1 MKKVLIVG
9 AGGQGGPC
17 ASILARDENVSEI
30 VLGDI
35 DEGLAKKVQK
45 KIKSDKLTA
54 IKLDAANVEE
64 IATAAEGVDVIINLT
79 LTAFNPFIMQAA
91 LKSRAHYVDTSFGE
105 PSLLDIRARDNI
117 LAQIIEKRP
126 LALDNEFK
134 EAGLTALHGCG
145 GSPGTVNVV
154 TRYICDKLDRV
165 DEIRIKVGGRYIEE
179 SKEVVKVWQP
189 TWSPFRAL
197 WGYAVEPAVFEDGA
211 YKKLPLFADC
221 EEYDF
226 PDPVGRILISHHQ
239 HQEQITLP
247 HFIGKGIQYCD
258 FKYPVDTAAGTLVKM
273 GFGNPE
279 EIDVKGVKV
288 VPRDVLLKLVKPPVN
303 AFLSEDE
310 MSVKHPRYRMVFIV
324 LHIKGTKSDE
334 EAKYTVSLPYAFFG
348 TTEEKIEV
356 FQKFGTAIIGVALP
370 AIVGAKMCVSG
381 EAERGVIC
389 AECLDPVKFMKMVAK
404 MGAPIRLQETFSKE
418 VMFQ

>member
-1 MKKVLIVG
+1 MKVLIVG
-9 AGGQGGPC
+9 AGAQGGPC
-17 ASILARDENVSEI
+17 AAILARDRDVSHV
-30 VLGDI
+30 VLTDI
-35 DEGLAKKVQK
+35 DMELANKVK
-45 KIKSDKLTA
+45 TKTKSHKI
-54 IKLDAANVEE
+54 IPMRVDAAS
-64 IATAAEGVDVIINLT
+64 TKDLKKAADGAAVIINLT
-79 LTAFNPFIMQAA
+79 LTEFDQNIMKVA
-91 LKSRAHYVDTSFGE
+91 LESKAHYVDTSFGE
-105 PSLLDIRARDNI
+105 PVLLDILARDNI
-117 LAQIIEKRP
+117 LSQIIQKRP
-126 LALDNEFK
+126 LGLGREFK
-134 EAGLTALHGCG
+134 GAGLTALVGCG
-145 GSPGTVNVV
+145 GSPGMVNVFA
-154 TRYICDKLDRV
+154 RYLCDKLDRV
-165 DEIRIKVGGRYIEE
+165 QEIRIKCGARSLKESEE
-179 SKEVVKVWQP
+179 AVTGWKP

-197 WGYAVEPAVFEDGA
+197 WGYAVEPAVFQDGE
-211 YKKLPLFADC
+211 YKRLPLFADC

-226 PDPVGRILISHHQ
+226 PDPVGRVLISHHQ

-310 MSVKHPRYRMVFIV
+310 RSVKLPNYRMVFIV
-324 LHIKGTKSDE
+324 LDIKGTKSGE
-334 EAKYTVSLPYAFFG
+334 EVKYTVSLPYTFFG
-348 TTEEKIEV
+348 TTEGKIEV

-404 MGAPIRLQETFSKE
+404 MGVPIRLQETFSKE
-418 VMFQ
+418 VIFP